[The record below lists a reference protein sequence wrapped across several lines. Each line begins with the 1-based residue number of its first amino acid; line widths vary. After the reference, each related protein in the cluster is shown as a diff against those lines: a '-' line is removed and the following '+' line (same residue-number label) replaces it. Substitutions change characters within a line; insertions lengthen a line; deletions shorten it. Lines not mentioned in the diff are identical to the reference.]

1 MRHAPNEET
10 ALRILDNRLYDNLTA
25 RFAQSHDYVAMER
38 LFEIHQT
45 GTYDLII
52 VDTPPTRNALDFL
65 DAPARMAEFFGG
77 RLLRWLTAP
86 YRVGGRRG
94 ARMITMASRP
104 FYQVA
109 DRLLGSQFLQDIAE
123 FFLNF
128 QSMYDGFVERSRAVE
143 ALLHDRR
150 SAFAVVTT
158 LEDAPLREGER
169 FCTELVKRDF
179 LLGALVLNKTLPG
192 TVFSADAARAA
203 ERLRRDAEGIA
214 AGLSGVEDAKAV
226 ARVLAGAGTTF
237 ENFAI
242 VARREEELRRELR
255 SPPDIVIDVPT
266 FADEIADLG
275 GLARIASYLAPS

>member
-1 MRHAPNEET
+1 
-10 ALRILDNRLYDNLTA
+10 
-25 RFAQSHDYVAMER
+25 MER

-94 ARMITMASRP
+94 ARLITVASRP

-143 ALLHDRR
+143 RLLHDKRTT
-150 SAFAVVTT
+150 FAVVTT

-169 FCTELVKRDF
+169 FCDELVKRKF
-179 LLGALVLNKTLPG
+179 HLGALVLNKTLPASM
-192 TVFSADAARAA
+192 FSRSGARAA
-203 ERLRRDAEGIA
+203 KHMRADAPTLAITLDAENA
-214 AGLSGVEDAKAV
+214 DDVE
-226 ARVLAGAGTTF
+226 RVLVTIGTSF
-237 ENFAI
+237 ENYAV
-242 VARREEELRRELR
+242 VARREVELRNEITHG
-255 SPPDIVIDVPT
+255 SEVVVDVPT
-266 FADEIADLG
+266 FSDEISDFS
-275 GLARIASYLAPS
+275 GLARIASYLMPSS